1 MPTLSKKRG
10 ARPCNACKITEDP
23 QRQRGVGGGGC
34 AWGWTGRFLYEK
46 RAILIHELRHSG
58 QILWFP
64 PFKPPP
70 GGPGDLPGGPW
81 VAIGPRKY
89 STSRGPGRNRT
100 QETRHFGGAGP
111 QPDRE
116 NTSLPG
122 VRDTIGTRKH
132 VTSRGPDRS
141 RTEQT
146 CHSEGPGSQSGRE
159 NTSLRGVGPQ
169 SDR

>member
-1 MPTLSKKRG
+1 MHVKLRKI
-10 ARPCNACKITEDP
+10 CNASV
-23 QRQRGVGGGGC
+23 GLGGGG

-100 QETRHFGGAGP
+100 EKTRHFGGAGP

-116 NTSLPG
+116 NTSLRG
-122 VRDTIGTRKH
+122 VRDTVGTRKH
-132 VTSRGPDRS
+132 VTSSVPGLNRTETSRHPERSGPQPDRENMS
-141 RTEQT
+141 PQIGRA
-146 CHSEGPGSQSGRE
+146 SGRE
-159 NTSLRGVGPQ
+159 RV
-169 SDR
+169 